1 MFLVTRP
8 QLKAKETVE
17 ALQQAGLTAVSLP
30 LIAIEQLQNVKLRD
44 THYDVVVVTSTHTE
58 HFLQRQLADLAHGQ
72 SEFICV
78 GRSSANMLK
87 DCAVHFPSL
96 SIDKERLHIAQ
107 PENSE
112 GIVKLTES
120 LVSQGQRVALI
131 KGEQGRGLIEQVL
144 ASRSIV
150 VDTYEVYRRVAE
162 SRPEKIKDIEHQPI
176 RCIIVTSVDIAEQVL
191 SSFDALWLEQ
201 REWIAAS
208 QRIRDFLISKGMQK
222 IRVSE
227 GASTQAIV
235 SCAQQLY

>member
-8 QLKAKETVE
+8 QLKAKQTVE
-17 ALQQAGLTAVSLP
+17 ALQQAGLMAVSLP
-30 LIAIEQLQNVKLRD
+30 LIAIEQLQTVKLQN
-44 THYDVVVVTSTHTE
+44 TKYDLVIITSTHTE
-58 HFLQRQLADLAHGQ
+58 HFLQKQLADLAYEQ

-87 DCAVHFPSL
+87 DCAVHFPTFNIS
-96 SIDKERLHIAQ
+96 KERLHIAQ

-112 GIVKLTES
+112 GILKLTES
-120 LVSQGQRVALI
+120 LVSVGQHVALV
-131 KGEQGRGLIEQVL
+131 KGEQGRGLIEQAL
-144 ASRSIV
+144 ASRSIK
-150 VDTYEVYRRVAE
+150 VDTYNVYRRVAR
-162 SRPEKIKDIEHQPI
+162 STPEKIKDIEHQPI

-208 QRIRDFLISKGMQK
+208 HRIRDFLISKGMQK

-235 SCAQQLY
+235 SCAQQFY